1 MRVKNAYT
9 VLVVKPD
16 GKGGV
21 ERRILAFLLEEY

>member
-16 GKGGV
+16 VNGGV
-21 ERRILAFLLEEY
+21 EGSILAFLLEEY